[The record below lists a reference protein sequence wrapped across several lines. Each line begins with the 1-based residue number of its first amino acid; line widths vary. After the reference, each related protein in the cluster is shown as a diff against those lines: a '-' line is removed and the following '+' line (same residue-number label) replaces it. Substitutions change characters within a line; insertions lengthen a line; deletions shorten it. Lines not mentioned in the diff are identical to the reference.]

1 MFNGKFQSCG
11 LAVLRIAVGA
21 VILTHGYQK
30 VFHMHLGGVAGFFGH
45 LGIPL
50 PTLSA
55 IVVILGLLLIAI
67 AHLSTVYGVAA
78 MDQTQTGYQSVLSQL
93 CGAVVGRGALYY
105 VAIGSLLC
113 VLALSQEQRQ
123 RRSRADTQAR
133 RPAEQIEQRE
143 LSQSALDHADG
154 NLKV

>member
-1 MFNGKFQSCG
+1 MLNGKFQSCG

-55 IVVILGLLLIAI
+55 IVVMTVEFVGGILLITGLATRIPAALIAVDMLVALLVVHFRNGYIKSGGELPLLLLAGAI
-67 AHLSTVYGVAA
+67 
-78 MDQTQTGYQSVLSQL
+78 
-93 CGAVVGRGALYY
+93 C
-105 VAIGSLLC
+105 
-113 VLALSQEQRQ
+113 LALSGGGCG
-123 RRSRADTQAR
+123 SVKRA
-133 RPAEQIEQRE
+133 
-143 LSQSALDHADG
+143 
-154 NLKV
+154 

>member
-1 MFNGKFQSCG
+1 MLNGKFQSCG

-55 IVVILGLLLIAI
+55 IVVMTVEFVGGILLITGLATRIPAALIAVDMLVALLVVHFRNGYLKSGGELPLLLLAGAI
-67 AHLSTVYGVAA
+67 
-78 MDQTQTGYQSVLSQL
+78 
-93 CGAVVGRGALYY
+93 C
-105 VAIGSLLC
+105 
-113 VLALSQEQRQ
+113 LALSGGGCG
-123 RRSRADTQAR
+123 SVKRA
-133 RPAEQIEQRE
+133 
-143 LSQSALDHADG
+143 
-154 NLKV
+154 

>member
-55 IVVILGLLLIAI
+55 IVVMAVEFVGGVLLITGLATRILAALI
-67 AHLSTVYGVAA
+67 AVDRLGEVFVFHLGNVYVKG
-78 MDQTQTGYQSVLSQL
+78 G
-93 CGAVVGRGALYY
+93 G
-105 VAIGSLLC
+105 
-113 VLALSQEQRQ
+113 
-123 RRSRADTQAR
+123 
-133 RPAEQIEQRE
+133 
-143 LSQSALDHADG
+143 
-154 NLKV
+154 

>member
-1 MFNGKFQSCG
+1 MLNGKFQSCG

-55 IVVILGLLLIAI
+55 IVVMTVEFVGGILLVTGLATRIPAALIAVDMLVALLVVHFRNGYLKSGGELPLLLLAGAI
-67 AHLSTVYGVAA
+67 
-78 MDQTQTGYQSVLSQL
+78 
-93 CGAVVGRGALYY
+93 C
-105 VAIGSLLC
+105 
-113 VLALSQEQRQ
+113 LALSGGGCG
-123 RRSRADTQAR
+123 SVKRA
-133 RPAEQIEQRE
+133 
-143 LSQSALDHADG
+143 
-154 NLKV
+154 

>member
-1 MFNGKFQSCG
+1 MLNGKFESCG

-55 IVVILGLLLIAI
+55 IVVMTVEFVGGILLITGLATRIPAALIAVDMLVALLVVHFRNGYIKSGGELPLVLLAGAI
-67 AHLSTVYGVAA
+67 
-78 MDQTQTGYQSVLSQL
+78 
-93 CGAVVGRGALYY
+93 C
-105 VAIGSLLC
+105 
-113 VLALSQEQRQ
+113 LALSGGGCG
-123 RRSRADTQAR
+123 SVKRA
-133 RPAEQIEQRE
+133 
-143 LSQSALDHADG
+143 
-154 NLKV
+154 